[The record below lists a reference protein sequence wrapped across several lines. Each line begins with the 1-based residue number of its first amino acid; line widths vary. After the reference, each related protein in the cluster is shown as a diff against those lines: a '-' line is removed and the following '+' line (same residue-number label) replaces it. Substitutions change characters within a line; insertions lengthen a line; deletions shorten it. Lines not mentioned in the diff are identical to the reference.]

1 MLEVYRSLARL
12 RRAHPE
18 LTDPA
23 FDRTRCSVDEQA
35 RFFTMSRGELRVLI
49 NFSDQ
54 PMATEVGD
62 VELLFETEAG
72 VDVNG
77 RVLTLPAH
85 AGALVRPRATAAA
98 GG

>member
-1 MLEVYRSLARL
+1 
-12 RRAHPE
+12 
-18 LTDPA
+18 
-23 FDRTRCSVDEQA
+23 
-35 RFFTMSRGELRVLI
+35 
-49 NFSDQ
+49 
-54 PMATEVGD
+54 MATEVGD